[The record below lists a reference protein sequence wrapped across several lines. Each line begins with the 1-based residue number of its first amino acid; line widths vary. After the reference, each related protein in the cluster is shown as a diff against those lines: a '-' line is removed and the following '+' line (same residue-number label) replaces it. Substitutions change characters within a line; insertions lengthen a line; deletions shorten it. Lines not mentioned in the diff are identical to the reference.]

1 MEQEPKKMRP
11 IWYFIGL
18 MLSVMGLVVVIT
30 GMVNYASPED
40 AKTVLADLHPEFW
53 WGAIMI
59 VAGLIFLLANRKAS
73 VD

>member
-18 MLSVMGLVVVIT
+18 MLSVMGLVIVIT
-30 GMVNYASPED
+30 GMVNYASPEN
-40 AKTVLADLHPEFW
+40 AKTALADLHPEFW